1 MPVAA
6 SKYSTLDGLPGGVR
20 TTGLDGEPPRAVSE
34 RYDTRMRLPALLLAL
49 PALLPAQQALS
60 TTFGPAPG
68 GLTGQAVAV
77 GTDFDGDAVPDLLV
91 SSPGIGQGVV
101 QVVSGATNTV
111 RTISNPGTS
120 TFPFRVMI
128 GVPDLDLDGRG
139 DILLN
144 SNGSLR
150 AYSGATLALR
160 WATPGVSYEIAASV
174 GDRNGDGRG
183 DLAAITLGNPGEL
196 RLLSG
201 FDGAVFT
208 VYPLTFGGGNALV
221 NIGDQNGDGVP
232 ELARLLSAGTQILR
246 LANPPELLTIQFGG
260 VAIEAANVAG
270 NQRQEVLVGEPFNQQ
285 VRAYDASNGA
295 LLRSWGQAYE
305 GKFAVIGDLDLDGV
319 PELALRTNAYDVR
332 FVSGRSGA
340 ELARW
345 PASAQFR
352 TEQLAGGVDFDGDG
366 HGDLLLGSSL
376 ASADGS
382 SPGTGGWQRLA
393 GRILAFSELKP
404 VNCAQGPWA
413 PLLGA
418 TRPVLGGMMT
428 IAGSQAPAAAVGTVV
443 WSLRPP
449 LPVNLGVVGCDAWFD
464 LGAGQLVTTTTTVNW
479 QISFPLPLVPQL
491 AGLPIA
497 LQAFY
502 GPTSTPIGL
511 DLSNG
516 IWARVGW

>member
-1 MPVAA
+1 
-6 SKYSTLDGLPGGVR
+6 
-20 TTGLDGEPPRAVSE
+20 
-34 RYDTRMRLPALLLAL
+34 MRLVQLFLSVSLAGLLS
-49 PALLPAQQALS
+49 AQQALS
-60 TTFGPAPG
+60 TTFGPTPG
-68 GLTGQAVAV
+68 GLTGSAVAV
-77 GTDFDGDAVPDLLV
+77 GTDFDGDAMPDLLV
-91 SSPGIGQGVV
+91 ASPGIGQGVV
-101 QVVSGATNTV
+101 QVVSGATNSV
-111 RTISNPGTS
+111 RTIGNPGAG

-139 DILLN
+139 DILLD

-150 AYSGATLALR
+150 AYSGATLVLR
-160 WATPGVSYEIAASV
+160 WATPAVSYEVAAPV

-201 FDGAVFT
+201 LDGAVFA
-208 VYPLTFGGGNALV
+208 VYPLPFGGGNALV

-232 ELARLLSAGTQILR
+232 ELARLLTAGTQILR

-260 VAIEAANVAG
+260 VAIAAANVAS

-285 VRAYDASNGA
+285 VRAYDANSGA
-295 LLRSWGQAYE
+295 LLRTWGPVHE
-305 GKFAVIGDLDLDGV
+305 GRFAVVGDLDLDGV
-319 PELALRTNAYDVR
+319 PELALRTNSYEVR
-332 FVSGRSGA
+332 FVSGSSGA

-352 TEQLAGGVDFDGDG
+352 PEQLAGGVDFNGDG
-366 HGDLLLGSSL
+366 FGDLLIGASL
-376 ASADGS
+376 ASANGS
-382 SPGTGGWQRLA
+382 SPGTGGWQRLS
-393 GRILAFSELKP
+393 GKILAVTELKP

-413 PLLGA
+413 PQLGA
-418 TRPVLGGMMT
+418 TRPVLGATMT
-428 IAGSQAPAAAVGTVV
+428 VAGSQAPLLAVGTVV

-449 LPVNLGVVGCDAWFD
+449 LPVNLGVAGCDAWFD
-464 LGAGQLVTTTTTVNW
+464 LGGGQLLTTTTAANW
-479 QISFPLPLVPQL
+479 QISFPLPLVPQI
-491 AGLPIA
+491 AGLPLA